1 MEQRKSPVAKDTS
14 AQFGLISLSHEVD
27 CAMRSVLHL
36 GQYRYDRCSFEPT
49 RPRTFLSGF
58 LESQKT
64 YGRRRYCGRAVF
76 SGRNCFYCA
85 VCRSKLNGA
94 AEKSLRRICVF
105 DPRMKVTVIL
115 TSVKN
120 TKKPPCKINSPA

>member
-1 MEQRKSPVAKDTS
+1 MVKDTS
-14 AQFGLISLSHEVD
+14 AQFGLVSLSHEVD

-64 YGRRRYCGRAVF
+64 YGRRRYREGRMHVI
-76 SGRNCFYCA
+76 RCMLY
-85 VCRSKLNGA
+85 GA
-94 AEKSLRRICVF
+94 CYTVVVVDLRLF
-105 DPRMKVTVIL
+105 P
-115 TSVKN
+115 
-120 TKKPPCKINSPA
+120 